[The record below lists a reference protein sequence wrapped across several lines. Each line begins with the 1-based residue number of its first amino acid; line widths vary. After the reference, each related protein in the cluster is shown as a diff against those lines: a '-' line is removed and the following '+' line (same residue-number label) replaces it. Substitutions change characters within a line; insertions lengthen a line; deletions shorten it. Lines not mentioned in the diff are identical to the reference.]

1 MTKFMLIAIKWHR
14 RIVRIKVGL
23 HGDFSELPPRG
34 IGGFGRLFAIEKR
47 KGYRIISHTG
57 HRKNRFGAFNGDLV
71 RKVHG
76 SMRNI

>member
-1 MTKFMLIAIKWHR
+1 MGVGVKILLKFMLIAIKWHR

-47 KGYRIISHTG
+47 KEFRLISHTPDIAKIDS
-57 HRKNRFGAFNGDLV
+57 RSST
-71 RKVHG
+71 G
-76 SMRNI
+76 SR